1 MGLLPSAQKQFPK
14 TIKVH
19 DSQPRSVRER
29 RHPGSKAAAEG
40 PQGRILKLEANSET
54 KTHHVLCDRNMI

>member
-1 MGLLPSAQKQFPK
+1 MGLRPSAQKQFPK

-29 RHPGSKAAAEG
+29 HPGSKAAAEG
-40 PQGRILKLEANSET
+40 PQGRIPKLEANLET
-54 KTHHVLCDRNMI
+54 KTHRVLCDRNMI